1 MKTIV
6 KDMENMNG
14 TKKSNSL
21 SLSYEAKRNNLH
33 YALI

>member
-14 TKKSNSL
+14 INTSNSL
-21 SLSYEAKRNNLH
+21 SLSEEDKEK
-33 YALI
+33 